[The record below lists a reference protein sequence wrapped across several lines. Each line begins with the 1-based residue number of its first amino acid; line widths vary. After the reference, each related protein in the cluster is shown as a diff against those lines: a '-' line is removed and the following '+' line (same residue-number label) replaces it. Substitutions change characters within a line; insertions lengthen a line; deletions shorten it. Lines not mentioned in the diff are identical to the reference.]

1 MLRVACV
8 FLTIGLLVPISSGCQ
23 SARRAQV
30 SQTPSTAFIPTGDG
44 GSRSVELV
52 STDTSDREVRFASNR
67 KASSSSNS
75 DSSTFSSLLTGGGKR
90 IPLPE
95 SNSSKLKQIDPPRQ
109 AAANSIGAF

>member
-1 MLRVACV
+1 MPRVACV
-8 FLTIGLLVPISSGCQ
+8 LLTIGLLVPISSGCQ

-30 SQTPSTAFIPTGDG
+30 SQTPSTAFMPADDG
-44 GSRSVELV
+44 GSRSVEFV

-67 KASSSSNS
+67 KSSANSSA
-75 DSSTFSSLLTGGGKR
+75 FSSLLSGGGQR

-95 SNSSKLKQIDPPRQ
+95 SNSSNLKQIDPPRQ